1 MIRILACASFTVI
14 ATLLMAP
21 IFSQAVAQEAVLQP
35 ETPELKDRSGT
46 VLTNAV
52 AGELSVIS
60 ATVNNNSTQDEN
72 FVAMVEARSSIGITE
87 LLEFQIAQAS
97 ENNSIEFGISWT
109 PEEAGTY
116 ELRTYLLS
124 GLQEPQVLSE
134 VTTKQIT
141 VEEN

>member
-1 MIRILACASFTVI
+1 MTRILGYAIFTVI
-14 ATLLMAP
+14 AALVAP
-21 IFSQAVAQEAVLQP
+21 IFGQAVAQEAVLQP
-35 ETPELKDRSGT
+35 ETPELKDRTGR

-52 AGELSVIS
+52 AGELSIIS
-60 ATVNNNSTQDEN
+60 ATVNNNSTEDET

-97 ENNSIEFGISWT
+97 GDNSVEFGISWT

>member
-1 MIRILACASFTVI
+1 MTRILGYAIFTVI
-14 ATLLMAP
+14 AALAAP
-21 IFSQAVAQEAVLQP
+21 IFGQAVAQEAVLQP
-35 ETPELKDRSGT
+35 ETPELKDRTGR

-52 AGELSVIS
+52 AGELSIIS
-60 ATVNNNSTQDEN
+60 ATVNNNSTEDET

-87 LLEFQIAQAS
+87 LLEFQIAQA
-97 ENNSIEFGISWT
+97 NGDNSVEFGISWT

>member
-21 IFSQAVAQEAVLQP
+21 IFSPAVAQEAVLQP
-35 ETPELKDRSGT
+35 ETPELKDRSGG

-124 GLQEPQVLSE
+124 GLEEPQVLSE

-141 VEEN
+141 

>member
-1 MIRILACASFTVI
+1 MTRILGYTIFTLI
-14 ATLLMAP
+14 AVLLAP
-21 IFSQAVAQEAVLQP
+21 IFSQALAQEAVLQP
-35 ETPELKDRSGT
+35 ETPELKDRAGR

-52 AGELSVIS
+52 AGELSIIS
-60 ATVNNNSTQDEN
+60 ATVNNNSTEDET

-87 LLEFQIAQAS
+87 MLEFQIAQAS
-97 ENNSIEFGISWT
+97 QNNSVEFGISWT

-124 GLQEPQVLSE
+124 GLQEPQVLSK

>member
-1 MIRILACASFTVI
+1 MTRILGYTIFALI
-14 ATLLMAP
+14 AVLSAP
-21 IFSQAVAQEAVLQP
+21 IFSQALAQEAVLQP
-35 ETPELKDRSGT
+35 ETPELKDRAGR

-52 AGELSVIS
+52 AGELSIIS
-60 ATVNNNSTQDEN
+60 ATVNNNSTEDET

-87 LLEFQIAQAS
+87 MLEFQIAQAS
-97 ENNSIEFGISWT
+97 QNNSVEFGISWT
-109 PEEAGTY
+109 PGEAGTY

-124 GLQEPQVLSE
+124 GLQEPQVLSK

>member
-1 MIRILACASFTVI
+1 M
-14 ATLLMAP
+14 
-21 IFSQAVAQEAVLQP
+21 AQEAVLQP
-35 ETPELKDRSGT
+35 ETPELKDRSGA